1 MSASIKPAGGTGAAR
16 VRDALR
22 ALARL
27 SRVLESADSG
37 LTVPQFRM
45 LCALSEGG
53 ERSARLAERLAVRK
67 PTLTALADGLIAA
80 GYAARESEP
89 GDRRIVRLRLTDA
102 GRAALERADAAY
114 LARLQPLL
122 AEVPDPERLV
132 GGLLAVGE
140 ALDARFRDGA
150 PGKATTE
157 AAPGKVKA
165 EAAAPGKVKA
175 EGARG
180 KVKAEAARQAA
191 MAVRG

>member
-1 MSASIKPAGGTGAAR
+1 MGSADVVDDAAR

-45 LCALSEGG
+45 LCALGEGG

-67 PTLTALADGLIAA
+67 PTVTALADGLIAA

-89 GDRRIVRLRLTDA
+89 GDRRIVRLSLTDA

-122 AEVPDPERLV
+122 AEVPDPERLI
-132 GGLLAVGE
+132 GGLLAIGD
-140 ALDARFRDGA
+140 ALDARFREGA
-150 PGKATTE
+150 PGKVMTE
-157 AAPGKVKA
+157 AA
-165 EAAAPGKVKA
+165 
-175 EGARG
+175 RST
-180 KVKAEAARQAA
+180 A